1 MSAPAPTIWKE
12 YRLLL
17 YSAVIGIVGGLGA
30 QLFVWLLNS
39 AQRLFLVGFAAINH
53 LSQEL

>member
-1 MSAPAPTIWKE
+1 MNAPAPTIWKE

-17 YSAVIGIVGGLGA
+17 YSAVIGIVGGLSA

-39 AQRLFLVGFAAINH
+39 VQRFFLVAFAGY
-53 LSQEL
+53 QPT